1 MRAEIDTSTM
11 QNKPIGVVQSE
22 GLVVYELEELPRSR
36 GRSVVR
42 NRWSALIQ
50 RGPNMSDLEAERL
63 ARRIVELLNQDRQHD
78 DE

>member
-1 MRAEIDTSTM
+1 M